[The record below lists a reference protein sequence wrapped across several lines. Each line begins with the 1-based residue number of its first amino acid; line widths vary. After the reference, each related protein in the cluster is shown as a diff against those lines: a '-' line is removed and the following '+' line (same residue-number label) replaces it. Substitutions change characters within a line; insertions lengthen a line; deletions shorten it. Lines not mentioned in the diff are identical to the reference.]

1 MLFSEKVLAD
11 EEIRPLILKKHFQIN
26 QRNTVKSKKN
36 SLEESIQL
44 KELTDASVH
53 YFICQHEYS
62 VVLLLKNSLTC

>member
-44 KELTDASVH
+44 KKLTDASVR